1 MADNGRAVQPKSV
14 AIDSIVC
21 FGVPE
26 KGPAGPVEACR
37 TTLEAMSSVQAPAV
51 EPAAEAGRPGGWAA
65 VTGALTVVAGTL
77 AALVAILVASAS
89 AAQALSLLGI
99 PDPGPLTTYGL
110 PAVRALADL
119 FAALTVG
126 ALLFAAF
133 LVPPQRSGLL
143 DTGGYRAVRRASGLA
158 FAWAVCA
165 ALLVPLTVSD
175 STGRPV
181 TEVLAPQEL
190 WGVIDQI
197 ELAGT
202 WRVTAV
208 GAVLLAIACRLA
220 LRWGWTPVLF
230 AGSVAVMMPLALT
243 GHSSSGGAHDV
254 ATNSL
259 ILHLIAAAVWVGGL
273 VALLVHA
280 LRDGTHTGVA
290 ARRFSPL
297 AAVSFVVLA
306 VSGVVNSWVRVPMD
320 ELFTSTYGRL
330 VLAKAAALVVLGVI
344 GYFQRRSALPALAA
358 EPGNQLA
365 LVRFAGVETLIFAA
379 TMGLAAGLGR
389 TPPPPP
395 TSVPTPI
402 EVELG
407 YELAGPPTVSRLLFD
422 WRFDLIFGTLA
433 IVLAVLYLLG
443 VRRLR
448 ARGDSWPV
456 GRTLAWVLGC
466 AVLLFTTSSGVG
478 RYAPAMFSVHMGAHM
493 ALSMLVPILLALGG
507 AVTLALRALP
517 PAGRDGAPGPREWIL
532 AAVHNPVSRFLTH
545 PIVASV
551 VFVAG
556 FYALYLGGIFDS
568 FVDSHAAHVLMNLHF
583 LVSGYLFYWVVIG
596 IDPKPRR
603 VEPLTKLAMVFGSL
617 PFHAF
622 FGVVLMGMST
632 VLGGWF
638 YRSLGLDWHSDL
650 LGDQR
655 TGGSL
660 AWASGEVPLVVVMLA
675 LLIQWSRSDARLA
688 RRTDRAAERDDDA
701 ELAAH
706 NAMFAEL
713 AKRDRA
719 MK

>member
-1 MADNGRAVQPKSV
+1 
-14 AIDSIVC
+14 
-21 FGVPE
+21 
-26 KGPAGPVEACR
+26 
-37 TTLEAMSSVQAPAV
+37 MSSVQASAAEPATEAGGPAGAATVPAV
-51 EPAAEAGRPGGWAA
+51 
-65 VTGALTVVAGTL
+65 LTVVAGAL
-77 AALVAILVASAS
+77 SALVAVAVVSLS
-89 AAQALSLLGI
+89 AAAALSLLGI

-143 DTGGYRAVRRASGLA
+143 DTGGYRAVRRASLLA
-158 FAWAVCA
+158 GAWAVCA

-181 TEVLAPQEL
+181 TEMLAPQDL
-190 WGVIDQI
+190 WGVIDEI

-202 WRVTAV
+202 WRLTAIC
-208 GAVLLAIACRLA
+208 ALLLAVACRLV

-230 AGSVAVMMPLALT
+230 GASVAVMMPLALT
-243 GHSSSGGAHDV
+243 GHSSSGGSHDV

-273 VALLVHA
+273 VAVLVNA
-280 LRDGTHTGVA
+280 LRDGTYTDIA
-290 ARRFSPL
+290 ARRFSPV

-306 VSGVVNSWVRVPMD
+306 VSGVVNSWVRVPAD

-330 VLAKAAALVVLGVI
+330 VLAKVAALAALGVV
-344 GYFQRRSALPALAA
+344 GWFQRRAALPALAA
-358 EPGNQLA
+358 DPGDRRA
-365 LVRFAGVETLIFAA
+365 LVRFAGVEMLLFAA

-395 TSVPTPI
+395 TSVPTPV

-407 YELAGPPTVSRLLFD
+407 YTLDGPPTVARLLFD

-443 VRRLR
+443 VRRLH
-448 ARGDSWPV
+448 ARGDTWPV
-456 GRTLAWVLGC
+456 GRTVAWLLGC

-478 RYAPAMFSVHMGAHM
+478 RYGPAMFSVHMGAHM
-493 ALSMLVPILLALGG
+493 ALSMLTPILLALGG
-507 AVTLALRALP
+507 VVTLALRALP
-517 PAGRDGAPGPREWIL
+517 PAGRSGPPGPREWIL
-532 AAVHNPVSRFLTH
+532 AAVHNPVSRFLTQ

-556 FYALYLGGIFDS
+556 FYALYLGGIFDT
-568 FVDSHAAHVLMNLHF
+568 FVDSHAAHLLMNLHF

-603 VEPLTKLAMVFGSL
+603 VEPLTRLAMVFGSL

-638 YRSLGLDWHSDL
+638 YRSLALDWHTDL

-675 LLIQWSRSDARLA
+675 LLIQWSRSDERLA
-688 RRTDRAAERDDDA
+688 RRTDRAAERDDGAD
-701 ELAAH
+701 LAAH

-719 MK
+719 SR